1 MNENNFKIEKAKA
14 RKLRQSQWWK
24 QKIESGICHYCGG
37 FFASDTLTMDHI
49 VPIARGGKSTRGN
62 LVPACKSCNS
72 NKKSQNTNPIVKDGM
87 VFIEGGKFLMGG
99 DNEEARSD
107 EFPKHSVEVS
117 SFWMDQT
124 EVTNAQFKKFVD
136 ETGYITTAE
145 RKINWDE
152 IKSALPPGTP
162 KPDDSL
168 LEPASLVFSEVQTEN
183 LNDYSKWWSLV
194 RNANW
199 RQPFGPDSDII
210 GKDDYPVV
218 HVSWE
223 DAIAYCNW
231 SGKRLPTE
239 AEFEYASRGGKSNKI
254 YSWGNEKIDENDYKA
269 NSWNGS
275 FPNTNTVLDKFYY
288 SSPVKSFSPN
298 GYGLYDIGG
307 NVWEWCFDWY
317 HSEYYSMLPKRGI
330 VNPQGPE
337 SSYDPVEPYSQKKV
351 IRGGSFLCND
361 SYCSG
366 YRNAARMKTTP
377 DSSSLHTGFR
387 TVYSD

>member
-1 MNENNFKIEKAKA
+1 MNKINNTF
-14 RKLRQSQWWK
+14 Q
-24 QKIESGICHYCGG
+24 
-37 FFASDTLTMDHI
+37 FF
-49 VPIARGGKSTRGN
+49 
-62 LVPACKSCNS
+62 LVFTSLLLLSCNS
-72 NKKSQNTNPIVKDGM
+72 NKKSQNANPVVKDGM